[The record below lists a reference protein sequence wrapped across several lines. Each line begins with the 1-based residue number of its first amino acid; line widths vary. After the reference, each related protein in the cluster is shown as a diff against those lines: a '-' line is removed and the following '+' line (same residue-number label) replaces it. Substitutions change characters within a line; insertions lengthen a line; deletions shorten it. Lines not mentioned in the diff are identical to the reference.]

1 MSKDSFVE
9 STETLKKTVP
19 LMIKH
24 KVPTTPTNY
33 ALWYTYASQQQPR
46 LNQAVD
52 QGIEA
57 LGHCTPTLCD
67 NLYQELLASETDK
80 DMKQLKQSLTAM
92 MQELSHTMSDTLSNA
107 ETFQGALSHTF
118 SKLESAEREGLS
130 LEDTMTLVRELIRES
145 RQIQLSTGTFK
156 GQLSN
161 AQQEITALREALSE
175 SQKEANE
182 DALTRLNNR
191 RAFERDIQ
199 SYTDN
204 NIPFSLIMM
213 DIDKFKD
220 FNDTFGHLLGDQV
233 LKIVAR
239 RLLECSRD
247 YAQSY
252 RFGGEEFIIILPH
265 KTLSSTRQQAET
277 IRRAI
282 EKISVLDKKSGQ
294 RINSVTASFGI
305 ATKQEDETSA
315 DVIARADSHLNQAKQ
330 LGRNRVLPVN

>member
-33 ALWYTYASQQQPR
+33 ALWYTYATQQQPE
-46 LNQAVD
+46 LNLAID
-52 QGIEA
+52 QEIEA
-57 LGHCTPTLCD
+57 LGHCTPTLCE
-67 NLYQELLASETDK
+67 NLYQEHLASQTDK

-107 ETFQGALSHTF
+107 ETFQGALSNTF
-118 SKLESAEREGLS
+118 TKLETAEQEGLS
-130 LEDTMTLVRELIRES
+130 LEDTMTLVRNLIRES
-145 RQIQLSTGTFK
+145 RQIQQTTGTFK

-161 AQQEITALREALSE
+161 AQQEISALREALTE
-175 SQKEANE
+175 SQKEANQ
-182 DALTRLNNR
+182 DALTQLHNR

-199 SYTDN
+199 SYEVS

-213 DIDKFKD
+213 DIDKFKE
-220 FNDTFGHLLGDQV
+220 FNDNYGHLLGDQV

-239 RLLECSRD
+239 RLIECSRD
-247 YAQSY
+247 YAQPY
-252 RFGGEEFIIILPH
+252 RFGGEEFIVILPH
-265 KTLSSTRQQAET
+265 KTLFSARQQAET
-277 IRRAI
+277 LRRAI

-305 ATKQEDETSA
+305 ATKQENETSA
-315 DVIARADSHLNQAKQ
+315 QVIERADSYLNKAKR
-330 LGRNRVLPVN
+330 LGRNRVLPLN